1 MRLPSGI
8 GFSRMGIAC
17 SSSKYVGRIIGFDV
31 PWHKISDPN
40 DNELDELAKQY
51 NLHPL
56 HIEDCRNGRQR
67 VKLEDRPNYIF
78 IVLKPVDHTKEGEL
92 TFSDL
97 YLFVGREFCITV
109 APGRCKS
116 TQEAMSSAGRL
127 ADPERPDQIFYRI
140 FDAIVDS
147 YLPALDRI
155 GDGIDELEDMVLDNP
170 SPDALQEIFRLKRS
184 LVDLRRVLVNTRDVG
199 IHLQRDPG
207 ELLAAD
213 LAPFFRDIYDHIARS
228 VDWAETQR
236 DLLNGTLD
244 VYLSSVANRTNN
256 VMKVLTVLST
266 FALPSLVISGIYG
279 MNLKGVPFLNAPYGF
294 WIIGGMMVA
303 STVALLGLLKKFGW
317 F

>member
-1 MRLPSGI
+1 
-8 GFSRMGIAC
+8 MGIAC
-17 SSSKYVGRIIGFDV
+17 SSSKHVGRIISFDV

-40 DNELDELAKQY
+40 DSKLDELAKQY

-56 HIEDCRNGRQR
+56 HIEDCRKGRQR

-78 IVLKPVDHTKEGEL
+78 VVLKPVDYTKEGEL

-109 APGRCKS
+109 APGHCKS
-116 TQEAMSSAGRL
+116 MEEAISSAGRL

-147 YLPALDRI
+147 YLPALDCI
-155 GDGIDELEDMVLDNP
+155 GDAIDELEDTVLDNP

-184 LVDLRRVLVNTRDVG
+184 LVELRRVLVNTRDVG

-207 ELLAAD
+207 ELLASE

-228 VDWAETQR
+228 VDSVETQR

-279 MNLKGVPFLNAPYGF
+279 MNLKGIPFLNASYGF
-294 WIIGGMMVA
+294 WIVAGMMVV